1 MCGRFSFVASQEKIQ
16 SQLGLDFEPG
26 ANLRFNFNIAP
37 TQQAYVVTNEN
48 PRMLQYL
55 TWGLIPGWS
64 NVGKNTGQLINARS
78 EGIETKP
85 SFRVPIRKKRCLVMA
100 DSFYEWKQ
108 EGAEKIPYRI
118 LLKNGD
124 LMLMAGIWD
133 VWSGGGDTI
142 RTFSIIT
149 CPPNKEMTGIHNRM
163 PVVLDHQ
170 ADQKKWLSDLPLEEV
185 LQLLGTPEDGIFEM
199 YRVSSKVNSVK
210 NNSPDLH
217 QRIGD
222 TPTLF

>member
-16 SQLGLDFEPG
+16 SQLGLDFETG
-26 ANLRFNFNIAP
+26 GNLRFNFNIAP

-48 PRMLQYL
+48 PKRLDYL

-64 NVGKNTGQLINARS
+64 NDGKNSGQLINARS

-85 SFRVPIRKKRCLVMA
+85 SFRVPIRKKRCLVLA
-100 DSFYEWKQ
+100 DSFYEWKHQ
-108 EGAEKIPYRI
+108 GTDKTPFRI
-118 LLKNGD
+118 LLKNGN

-133 VWSGGGDTI
+133 TWVKGDYVI
-142 RTFSIIT
+142 KSFSILT
-149 CPPNKEMTGIHNRM
+149 CPPNEEMTGIHNRM
-163 PVVLDHQ
+163 PVILNRP
-170 ADQKKWLSDLPLEEV
+170 ADQQKWLSDLALENV
-185 LQLLGTPEDGIFEM
+185 LQMLGTPEDGILEM
-199 YRVSSKVNSVK
+199 YPVSSKVNSVK